1 MMSSK
6 GASVER
12 GVRPTD
18 GDLSGCLQRTRAV
31 LAHPPRCRDGGSF
44 GFGLARISIRGL
56 PAWRVP
62 LDGLKS
68 WASSQAYCKGDS
80 DGGYEPT
87 QDHGRRTRSR
97 RTQDP
102 SSTAAESRRDRQA
115 RLRDLSVAWRVAR

>member
-1 MMSSK
+1 MATLPAAFSALALCWRTHPVAAT
-6 GASVER
+6 GA
-12 GVRPTD
+12 
-18 GDLSGCLQRTRAV
+18 LSGSGSLEFQFEVYR
-31 LAHPPRCRDGGSF
+31 PGGY
-44 GFGLARISIRGL
+44 
-56 PAWRVP
+56 P